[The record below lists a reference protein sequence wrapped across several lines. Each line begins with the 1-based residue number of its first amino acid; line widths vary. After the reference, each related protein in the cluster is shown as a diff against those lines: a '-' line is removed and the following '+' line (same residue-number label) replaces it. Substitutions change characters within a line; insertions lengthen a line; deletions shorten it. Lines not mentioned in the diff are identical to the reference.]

1 MEWWIWAVAGL
12 AFILS
17 EIATAGFFMMFFG
30 VGALASAATS
40 FFVPT
45 APFSTQVLVFSLVS
59 VVSLAF
65 FRKPLM
71 RTFDLDKAAPSRDEI
86 VRETALPMEDIAPG
100 QTGKAELRGTTWNAR
115 NHGKAVLTK
124 GQRCRVT
131 KVDGLTL
138 WLESE

>member
-12 AFILS
+12 AFIVS
-17 EIATAGFFMMFFG
+17 EVATSGFFMMFFG
-30 VGALASAATS
+30 VGAFASAALS
-40 FFVPT
+40 FF
-45 APFSTQVLVFSLVS
+45 APASPLSTQVLTFSLVS
-59 VVSLAF
+59 IVSLLL

-71 RTFDLDKAAPSRDEI
+71 RTFGLDKAVPSRDEI

-124 GQRCRVT
+124 GQRCRVA